1 MTERYK
7 MVTLE
12 DNEDIT
18 SESYGRACDIGATL
32 RRIYS
37 ALPRGEPERLAIN
50 DTVTPP
56 EQWRDCS
63 NNPGYTEESQERIF
77 SSSYDFVNRLRWNA
91 SFTGYSLANVLN
103 SPMYVHP
110 LNFPF
115 SMWRRPKQ
123 LSHPR
128 VS

>member
-1 MTERYK
+1 

-56 EQWRDCS
+56 KQWRDCS

-91 SFTGYSLANVLN
+91 AFTGYSLANVLN
-103 SPMYVHP
+103 GNQNGGWTDQIARDFTDQELDDVPDWSV
-110 LNFPF
+110 LAFPG
-115 SMWRRPKQ
+115 
-123 LSHPR
+123 
-128 VS
+128 